1 MQLTIGSRAMNLT
14 PERRK
19 EIASYM
25 RWVRSLRQYIGARDG
40 IAAKEFMNARKIN
53 EREVLA
59 DMLAKGEAEPAPRLW
74 TENMSDYWQR
84 TERTEAERYEDR
96 VVEREC
102 HTRRA
107 LQDMATYRHG
117 GL

>member
-1 MQLTIGSRAMNLT
+1 MQLTIGSRALNLST
-14 PERRK
+14 KRRK

-40 IAAKEFMNARKIN
+40 IAAAEFMNARKIN

-74 TENMSDYWQR
+74 TENMSDYGQR
-84 TERTEAERYEDR
+84 IERTEAERYEDR
-96 VVEREC
+96 VTEREC
-102 HTRRA
+102 HTRNA
-107 LQDMATYRHG
+107 LRQMASYRHG

>member
-1 MQLTIGSRAMNLT
+1 MQLTIGSRALNLST
-14 PERRK
+14 KRRK

-74 TENMSDYWQR
+74 VALSDQR
-84 TERTEAERYEDR
+84 APGRPKISGPRGAKPDLWPRPETPKFPERATP
-96 VVEREC
+96 RETPRC
-102 HTRRA
+102 
-107 LQDMATYRHG
+107 
-117 GL
+117 